1 MPPGT
6 LERTA
11 PSLFKQGP
19 TALTRWA
26 LYSALA
32 LFLMVADARFHLTN
46 PLRQA
51 VAALLYPVQWV
62 MLQPVEL
69 AERGVS
75 YFEPLQRAVQE
86 AQQARQQLAEL
97 AQRANQT
104 EYLQQENAQLRA
116 LLQLRARVA
125 PTAQAAE
132 VIYDAADPY
141 TRRVVVDKGL
151 LAGVQEGAPVLDE
164 HGVLGQVTRVL
175 PSVSEVTLLVDRDQA
190 IPVLNPRSGARSVA
204 YGNPGDGMGG
214 GMELRF
220 MHSNA
225 DVKEGDLLTT
235 SGIDGVYPPGLPVA
249 RVRSIERRGDSV
261 FTRIDCTPVAQVH
274 GVRHVLL
281 LQPGEPQ
288 LPGPPPPR
296 APSPPHL
303 LLRIKKGDTGND
315 AAWPR
320 VVAAGES
327 GVHRLEFAGG
337 VGTECL
343 AFGAHS
349 LGARHGAAVAGFLGG
364 ASASARGHG
373 RSVCFGAVHG
383 CAPVRAVGSTCPGLY
398 LCDVGRPLDAP
409 PFELAECVGAGV
421 AHAALVCVCP
431 RFAMVG
437 ANTFRWGVARL
448 GVVVFPPP

>member
-104 EYLQQENAQLRA
+104 EHLQQENAQLRA

-288 LPGPPPPR
+288 LPARPEPAPP
-296 APSPPHL
+296 AAAH
-303 LLRIKKGDTGND
+303 KKG
-315 AAWPR
+315 
-320 VVAAGES
+320 
-327 GVHRLEFAGG
+327 
-337 VGTECL
+337 
-343 AFGAHS
+343 
-349 LGARHGAAVAGFLGG
+349 
-364 ASASARGHG
+364 GHG
-373 RSVCFGAVHG
+373 K
-383 CAPVRAVGSTCPGLY
+383 
-398 LCDVGRPLDAP
+398 
-409 PFELAECVGAGV
+409 
-421 AHAALVCVCP
+421 
-431 RFAMVG
+431 
-437 ANTFRWGVARL
+437 
-448 GVVVFPPP
+448 

>member
-116 LLQLRARVA
+116 LLDLRARVA
-125 PTAQAAE
+125 PTALAAE
-132 VIYDAADPY
+132 VLYDAADPY

-151 LAGVQEGAPVLDE
+151 LAGVQEGSPVLDE

-175 PSVSEVTLLVDRDQA
+175 PLVSEVTLLVDRDQA
-190 IPVLNPRSGARSVA
+190 IPVLNPRSGALDEDE
-204 YGNPGDGMGG
+204 P
-214 GMELRF
+214 
-220 MHSNA
+220 
-225 DVKEGDLLTT
+225 T
-235 SGIDGVYPPGLPVA
+235 S
-249 RVRSIERRGDSV
+249 
-261 FTRIDCTPVAQVH
+261 
-274 GVRHVLL
+274 
-281 LQPGEPQ
+281 
-288 LPGPPPPR
+288 
-296 APSPPHL
+296 
-303 LLRIKKGDTGND
+303 
-315 AAWPR
+315 
-320 VVAAGES
+320 
-327 GVHRLEFAGG
+327 
-337 VGTECL
+337 
-343 AFGAHS
+343 
-349 LGARHGAAVAGFLGG
+349 
-364 ASASARGHG
+364 
-373 RSVCFGAVHG
+373 
-383 CAPVRAVGSTCPGLY
+383 
-398 LCDVGRPLDAP
+398 
-409 PFELAECVGAGV
+409 
-421 AHAALVCVCP
+421 
-431 RFAMVG
+431 
-437 ANTFRWGVARL
+437 
-448 GVVVFPPP
+448 